1 MVKEAGFGRKEKLKS
16 RKRVEELF
24 SRGKT
29 VAVFPIRISYQF
41 QNLPANE
48 KAILEV
54 GVSVSK
60 RNFKRAVDRNRIKRL
75 LREAY
80 RLQKSDLFEL
90 LASAKKKGYVFFIYT
105 DKQLPEYATV
115 YETMKKCLDV
125 LKRKAAIH
133 ENRS

>member
-24 SRGKT
+24 SKGKT
-29 VAVFPIRISYQF
+29 VTVFPIRISYQL
-41 QNLPANE
+41 QNLPVNE

-80 RLQKSDLFEL
+80 RLQKKDLLEL
-90 LASAKKKGYVFFIYT
+90 LASRNKKGYVFFIYT
-105 DKQLPEYATV
+105 DKGLPEYATI

-133 ENRS
+133 ENPS

>member
-24 SRGKT
+24 AKGKT
-29 VAVFPIRISYQF
+29 VNVFPIRISYQF
-41 QNLPANE
+41 VNLPEEE
-48 KAILEV
+48 KAVAEV

-80 RLQKSDLFEL
+80 RLQKKEWLEL
-90 LASAKKKGYVFFIYT
+90 LHVQKKGAYLFFIYT
-105 DKQLPEYATV
+105 DKQIPEYSIVFA
-115 YETMKKCLDV
+115 TMKKCLEV
-125 LKRKAAIH
+125 LKRKAAIN
-133 ENRS
+133 ESPA